1 MRGIR
6 KLPWLFTMLTML
18 LSCAP
23 AVMVPMTPVEFNKT
37 MKQPQQEYRILA
49 GDQLEVKFYYHPE
62 FNEQVTVRPDGRI
75 ILQLANELVVEGLT
89 PNELTA
95 ILKKNYAADLD
106 RPEIAVIVRGFSAQR
121 VYVDGEVTR
130 PGIVVLTG
138 SMTLLQAI
146 SQAGGLKDT
155 ARREEIV
162 IMRRGGGDSKLVT
175 TMVDLN
181 KVLDGTDPS
190 QDLTLN
196 PFDVVYVPKSSVAN
210 MNLWIDQYLRKNI
223 PIPFSMGYTFGGL

>member
-1 MRGIR
+1 
-6 KLPWLFTMLTML
+6 
-18 LSCAP
+18 
-23 AVMVPMTPVEFNKT
+23 MVPMTPVEFNKT